1 MSVVLSRFPSHASK
15 PFLLSS
21 CSALKLLGTY
31 ENSMQRMEW
40 AACHGDKN
48 GMRVL
53 IYFMA
58 SRLLADSVFF
68 ARQLDCLFERMTG
81 LALSLVFEPWLRL
94 NR

>member
-1 MSVVLSRFPSHASK
+1 MF
-15 PFLLSS
+15 
-21 CSALKLLGTY
+21 
-31 ENSMQRMEW
+31 
-40 AACHGDKN
+40 
-48 GMRVL
+48 VL